1 MSVNKETIHKIAH
14 LARLEFDD
22 AKEEQMAK
30 ELSNILEWM
39 ETLNQVN
46 TDNVKPLT
54 HMSAE
59 INVLR
64 EDAVKEGLSHK
75 EALFNA
81 PKKDSDYF
89 RVPKVL
95 E

>member
-1 MSVNKETIHKIAH
+1 MSADKETIRKLAH
-14 LARLEFDD
+14 LARLEFDE
-22 AKEEQMAK
+22 AKEEEMAQHINK
-30 ELSNILEWM
+30 ILVWM
-39 ETLNQVN
+39 DVLNKVD
-46 TDNVKPLT
+46 TENVKPLT
-54 HMSAE
+54 HMSLE
-59 INVLR
+59 VNVLR
-64 EDAVKEGLSHK
+64 EDVVKETLSHE

>member
-14 LARLEFDD
+14 LARLELDD

-64 EDAVKEGLSHK
+64 KDEVKEGLSHK
-75 EALFNA
+75 EALHNA

>member
-1 MSVNKETIHKIAH
+1 MSIDKETIQKIAH
-14 LARLEFDD
+14 LARLEFNEE
-22 AKEEQMAK
+22 KEAEMVK
-30 ELSNILEWM
+30 SMNRILDWM
-39 ETLNQVN
+39 EVLNKVD
-46 TDNVKPLT
+46 TENVKPLT

-59 INVLR
+59 VNVLR
-64 EDAVKEGLSHK
+64 VDEIRPGLSHQ
-75 EALFNA
+75 EALLNA

>member
-1 MSVNKETIHKIAH
+1 MSVDKETIHKIAH

-30 ELSNILEWM
+30 DLSNILDWM
-39 ETLNQVN
+39 EVLNKVN
-46 TDNVKPLT
+46 TDNVKPLS

-64 EDAVKEGLSHK
+64 EDLVQGGLTHK
-75 EALFNA
+75 EALRNA

>member
-1 MSVNKETIHKIAH
+1 
-14 LARLEFDD
+14 LARLEFDEL
-22 AKEEQMAK
+22 KEEEMTK
-30 ELSNILEWM
+30 SLNSILNWM
-39 ETLNQVN
+39 EVLNKVD

-59 INVLR
+59 VNVLR
-64 EDAVKEGLSHK
+64 EDVVKGGLSHHD
-75 EALFNA
+75 ALLNA

>member
-1 MSVNKETIHKIAH
+1 MSVDKETIRKIAH
-14 LARLEFDD
+14 LARLEFSSE
-22 AKEEQMAK
+22 KEEEMVK
-30 ELSNILEWM
+30 SMNRILDWM
-39 ETLNQVN
+39 EVLSKVD

-54 HMSAE
+54 HMSDE
-59 INVLR
+59 VNVLR
-64 EDAVKEGLSHK
+64 EDGVKEGLSHA
-75 EALFNA
+75 EALLNA